1 LGVVVWID
9 EVGFIKSKGT
19 RMPRIARI
27 RADLEVSDLNLSF
40 LAFINFALLISG
52 VLQKFNDDLI

>member
-19 RMPRIARI
+19 RMPLIARI
-27 RADLEVSDLNLSF
+27 CADLGVSYPNLDP
-40 LAFINFALLISG
+40 LRLKKGIFA
-52 VLQKFNDDLI
+52 